1 MSIWGK
7 VIGGVTG
14 FAVGGPIGAIIGAVA
29 GHHVLDKSKSV
40 TGKIGNEER
49 QIAFTTAVIILS
61 AKMAKADGHVT
72 RDEVDA
78 FKEVFHIPPG
88 EAHAVGQVFDQAKAS
103 ADGFE
108 PYAEQ
113 ISQMFSGDWN
123 VLEQL
128 LGALFHIAK
137 ADGHIH
143 PEEVRYLHGVALLF
157 GFSDR
162 DFQRIQTIH
171 LSGWG
176 GEGGRA
182 QKADDAYEILGVG
195 VNASDDEVKSTY
207 RNLVRENH
215 PDVLTAKGL
224 PQEFIDLANDKL
236 ATINDAY
243 DRIKKQRGFN

>member
-1 MSIWGK
+1 MSVWGK
-7 VIGGVTG
+7 IIGGVTG

-29 GHHVLDKSKSV
+29 GHHVLDKNKTV
-40 TGKIGNEER
+40 AGKIGNEER
-49 QIAFTTAVIILS
+49 QVVFTTAVIILS

-88 EAHAVGQVFDQAKAS
+88 EAHAVGQIFDQAKAS
-103 ADGFE
+103 SDGFE
-108 PYAEQ
+108 PYAQQ
-113 ISQMFSGDWN
+113 IGEMFSGEWN

-137 ADGHIH
+137 ADGQIH
-143 PEEVRYLHGVALLF
+143 PGEIRFLHGVAQLF

-171 LSGWG
+171 LAGWG
-176 GEGGRA
+176 GQGGRA
-182 QKADDAYEILGVG
+182 AKADDAFEIIGVG
-195 VNASDDEVKSTY
+195 SDASDDDVKSAY
-207 RNLVRENH
+207 RKLVRENH
-215 PDVLTAKGL
+215 PDVLTAKGM
-224 PQEFIDLANDKL
+224 PQEFIDLANEKL

-243 DRIKKQRGFN
+243 DRIKKQRGFK

>member
-29 GHHVLDKSKSV
+29 GHHVLDKDKSV
-40 TGKIGNEER
+40 AGKIGNEER
-49 QIAFTTAVIILS
+49 QVAFTTAVIILS

-88 EAHAVGQVFDQAKAS
+88 EAQAVGKIFDQAKAS
-103 ADGFE
+103 SDGFQ

-113 ISQMFSGDWN
+113 IGQMFRGEWN
-123 VLEQL
+123 VLEEL

-137 ADGHIH
+137 ADGKIH
-143 PEEVRYLHGVALLF
+143 ADEIRYVRGVALLF
-157 GFSDR
+157 GFSER
-162 DFQRIQTIH
+162 DFERIQTIH
-171 LSGWG
+171 LSGWQG
-176 GEGGRA
+176 QGGRA
-182 QKADDAYEILGVG
+182 AKADDAYEILGVEPSA
-195 VNASDDEVKSTY
+195 NDDEVKNAY
-207 RNLVRENH
+207 RKLARENH
-215 PDVLTAKGL
+215 PDVLTAKGM

-243 DRIKKQRGFN
+243 DRIKKTRGFN